1 MSTPEPFM
9 SRWSRLKEEAGNR
22 TDSEPAPL
30 PLKSDAVA
38 AKPVGVDA
46 ATAAPTET
54 NAPGPPVFDP
64 ASLPPIESISVGTDI
79 RSFLQSG
86 VPADLT
92 RAALRRAW
100 VADPTIRDFIGIAE
114 NQWNFNDPTAI
125 PGFGPLTAADDV
137 PGLLARIMSTTGDA
151 VGRIT
156 EVVAP
161 ALPAESPA
169 TDGRRAEADDV
180 RPELAITADDPGGSH
195 AVGREQERHGA
206 EVAVADRHAAA
217 EPGAAEP
224 GVRRNRRPHGSA
236 MPK

>member
-1 MSTPEPFM
+1 
-9 SRWSRLKEEAGNR
+9 
-22 TDSEPAPL
+22 
-30 PLKSDAVA
+30 V
-38 AKPVGVDA
+38 
-46 ATAAPTET
+46 PTET

-114 NQWNFNDPTAI
+114 NQWNFNNPTTI

-137 PGLLARIMSTTGDA
+137 PGLLARIMGTTDDA
-151 VGRIT
+151 VGRIA

-161 ALPAESPA
+161 ARPAASPA
-169 TDGRRAEADDV
+169 TDDRGAEADAIQ
-180 RPELAITADDPGGSH
+180 PEFAITADDHGSSH

-206 EVAVADRHAAA
+206 EVAVADQHATAESAAA
-217 EPGAAEP
+217 ESGTTEP

>member
-9 SRWSRLKEEAGNR
+9 SRWSRLKEEAGSR
-22 TDSEPAPL
+22 TDSEPASL

-38 AKPVGVDA
+38 PKPVGVDA
-46 ATAAPTET
+46 ATATPTET

-137 PGLLARIMSTTGDA
+137 PGLLARIMGTTDDA
-151 VGRIT
+151 VSRIT

-161 ALPAESPA
+161 VRPAASPA
-169 TDGRRAEADDV
+169 PDGRRAEADDV
-180 RPELAITADDPGGSH
+180 RPEFAITADDPGSPH

-206 EVAVADRHAAA
+206 EVAAADRHAAA
-217 EPGAAEP
+217 ESGAAEP